1 MYLWNI
7 RNLFGKYKPDGKDV
21 EIALRTEIHDGTKKQ
36 FWLQNASN
44 QNQTCEN
51 CKEKTDKVATDH
63 YPISYKQILDTFIA
77 SEKIENNLLSLQ
89 VYETEDN
96 ELRLVDR
103 DLAQRWL
110 TFHDE
115 RASYRLLCKSCN
127 SSFGCYDYKK
137 P

>member
-36 FWLQNASN
+36 FWLQNAA
-44 QNQTCEN
+44 NQTCEN
-51 CKEKTDKVATDH
+51 CKEKTDKLATDH
-63 YPISYKQILDTFIA
+63 YPISYKQILDTFLA
-77 SEKIENNLLSLQ
+77 SENLENHLSTLQ
-89 VYETEDN
+89 VYETQDN

-103 DLAQRWL
+103 DFAKRWL

-115 RASYRLLCKSCN
+115 RATYRLLCKSCN